1 MDLTT
6 KRLVIAGLADAR
18 PDLANLMAW
27 YGSDKFEVLSHY
39 YWLRREAT
47 ASRQRV
53 IDEAYQI
60 VLALDLS
67 FFKELGRK
75 LKTGAQRIVK
85 LFKLPEVVKRLK
97 EMLGELSIK
106 SVVEFVKKGA
116 GIAKKIGKVLRDKAW
131 FLISEKQIPTLTS
144 LTEKTE
150 LGLKAKGIYQDKVE
164 PWVDIVDRWMKK
176 YIPTLS
182 RIALAALFA
191 YIWFHVEE
199 ISWEPSDLLQGF
211 TGALS
216 LSQLLATLPES
227 GIGFLLSQLIG
238 GAGYTI
244 MPYILIP
251 RLVWLLTKGYIKWR
265 KGKFEST
272 VETAAWSLA

>member
-6 KRLVIAGLADAR
+6 KRLVIAGLAEQR

-27 YGSDKFEVLSHY
+27 YGSDKFEILAHY
-39 YWLRREAT
+39 YSLRHEAT
-47 ASRQRV
+47 ASRQQV
-53 IDEAYQI
+53 IDEAYRL
-60 VLALDLS
+60 VVALDLS

-75 LKTGAQRIVK
+75 LKTGAQRIVQ
-85 LFKLPEVVKRLK
+85 LFKIPEIVTKLK
-97 EMLGELSIK
+97 EFIGDLSIK
-106 SVVEFVKKGA
+106 GILDFVKKGA
-116 GIAKKIGKVLRDKAW
+116 GLAKKIGKVLKDKAW
-131 FLISEKQIPTLTS
+131 FIITEKKIPTLTS
-144 LTEKTE
+144 LIEKTE

-164 PWVDIVDRWMKK
+164 PWVNIVDAWMKK

-191 YIWFHVEE
+191 YIWFNVEE
-199 ISWEPSDLLQGF
+199 ISWEPTDLLHGF

-216 LSQLLATLPES
+216 LSDLLATLPES
-227 GIGFLLSQLIG
+227 GVGFLLSQLMG
-238 GAGYTI
+238 GLGYTI

-251 RLVWLLTKGYIKWR
+251 RLIWLLTKGYIKWR

-272 VETAAWSLA
+272 VEPVEAWAT